1 MAGDLTRERLTS
13 AVAEASS
20 WADLMRRLNVKASGG
35 RRRML
40 QAAVADFG
48 IDVGHFT
55 PRNAGRRYSD
65 KAIAQAV
72 ATSSTLLEVARKLG
86 ATPAPGTLSHL
97 RRRITAAG
105 IETSHFPGLTRSRP
119 ELPCSPEEL
128 RSAAASASS
137 LRAVARTLGVSD
149 DGRTRAA
156 LRRVLA
162 ELGVDVNHFTHAR
175 TPLPEDRL
183 RAAVAGGT
191 SYADVMRALDLPV
204 NDTNH
209 RRIQR
214 KVVQLGLDV
223 SHFTRKSRRDVR
235 PARPK
240 PLASQVLCVRPEGSP
255 RVNRERLHRA
265 LGEIGVP
272 YACDFCGNPGT
283 WRDQP
288 ITLQIDHIN
297 GDWLDNRAENL
308 RYLCPNCHALTDT
321 WCRRRHRSQKAGQSP
336 PEPHPWRQ
344 PDIMARASGG
354 GAEATQLV

>member
-1 MAGDLTRERLTS
+1 MSGELTRERLAG

-20 WADLMRRLNVKASGG
+20 WADLMRRLNVKVSGG

-40 QAAVADFG
+40 RAAVADFG

-55 PRNAGRRYSD
+55 PRNARRRYSD
-65 KAIAQAV
+65 EAIARAV
-72 ATSSTLLEVARKLG
+72 ATSSTLHEVARDLG

-105 IETSHFPGLTRSRP
+105 IDTSHFPGLTRSRP
-119 ELPCSPEEL
+119 ELPYTPEEL

-137 LRAVARTLGVSD
+137 LRAVARALGASD

-162 ELGVDVNHFTHAR
+162 ELGVNVNHFAHAR

-183 RAAVAGGT
+183 CTAVAGGT
-191 SYADVMRALDLPV
+191 SYADVMRSLDLPV
-204 NDTNH
+204 NDANH

-214 KVVQLGLDV
+214 KVVQLGLDD
-223 SHFTRKSRRDVR
+223 SHFTRKSRRVVR

-240 PLASQVLCVRPEGSP
+240 PLAGQVLCVRPEGSP

-272 YACDFCGNPGT
+272 YACDFCGNPGV

-288 ITLQIDHIN
+288 LTLQIDHMN
-297 GDWLDNRAENL
+297 GDWLDNHAENL

-321 WCRRRHRSQKAGQSP
+321 WCRRRHRNQKAG
-336 PEPHPWRQ
+336 
-344 PDIMARASGG
+344 
-354 GAEATQLV
+354 

>member
-1 MAGDLTRERLTS
+1 M
-13 AVAEASS
+13 
-20 WADLMRRLNVKASGG
+20 
-35 RRRML
+35 
-40 QAAVADFG
+40 
-48 IDVGHFT
+48 
-55 PRNAGRRYSD
+55 
-65 KAIAQAV
+65 
-72 ATSSTLLEVARKLG
+72 ATSTTLREVARKLG
-86 ATPAPGTLSHL
+86 AAPATGTLSHL
-97 RRRITAAG
+97 RRRIAAAG
-105 IETSHFPGLTRSRP
+105 IDTGHFPGLTRSRP
-119 ELPCSPEEL
+119 ELPYSQEEL

-137 LRAVARTLGVSD
+137 LRAMARALGVSD

-156 LRRVLA
+156 LRHVLA
-162 ELGVDVNHFTHAR
+162 ELGVDVNHFTHTR

-183 RAAVAGGT
+183 RTAVADGT
-191 SYADVMRALDLPV
+191 SYADVMRSLDLPV

-214 KVVQLGLDV
+214 KVVQLALDV
-223 SHFTRKSRRDVR
+223 SHFTRKSRRVLQ

-240 PLASQVLCVRPEGSP
+240 PLAGRVLCVRPEGAP

-272 YACDFCGNPGT
+272 YACAFCGNPGV

-321 WCRRRHRSQKAGQSP
+321 WCRRGHRNQKAG
-336 PEPHPWRQ
+336 
-344 PDIMARASGG
+344 
-354 GAEATQLV
+354 